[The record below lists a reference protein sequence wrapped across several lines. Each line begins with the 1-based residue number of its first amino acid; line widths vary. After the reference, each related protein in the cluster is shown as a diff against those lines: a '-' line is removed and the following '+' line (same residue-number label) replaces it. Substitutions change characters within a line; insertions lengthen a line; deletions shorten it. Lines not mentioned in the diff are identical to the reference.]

1 MTLIQKINLKFIIF
15 VLVGIFNTLLDLVLY
30 LIFYEKT
37 RSIIVSNL
45 IATSVAMISSYF
57 LNARLTFKKDKLSL
71 KKFILF
77 ILITAFGLWI
87 LQTGFIL
94 LITPIINNISS
105 SFFHLFGSHVD
116 LIRAGLSKVL
126 AIAVS
131 FLWNF
136 IWYDKVIFKN
146 NDNVN
151 KITQSLE

>member
-1 MTLIQKINLKFIIF
+1 MTLIQKINLKFVIF
-15 VLVGIFNTLLDLVLY
+15 VLVGVFNTLLDLVVY

-37 RSIIVSNL
+37 KSIIVSNL
-45 IATSVAMISSYF
+45 IATSIAMISSYF
-57 LNARLTFKKDKLSL
+57 LNARLTFKKHKLSL
-71 KKFILF
+71 KMFILF

-87 LQTGFIL
+87 LQTGFII
-94 LITPIINNISS
+94 LISPIVNDIPS
-105 SFFHLFGSHVD
+105 SFFRLFGSHIY

-146 NDNVN
+146 NDDTN
-151 KITQSLE
+151 KIIQSLE